1 VLTVVA
7 PSSSSSHPVRAPP
20 HSPVNAMG
28 ALCETHLCGVAVA
41 TAAAVTLIVTGAA
54 ARAQP
59 PDIPVN
65 ATAVALP
72 RAPSE
77 ACPGIFP
84 LGAALTSLAPVRF
97 GAWMAPI
104 QCMHLIS

>member
-1 VLTVVA
+1 
-7 PSSSSSHPVRAPP
+7 
-20 HSPVNAMG
+20 MG